1 MATEMT
7 KPRAPITKRP
17 IAETLEIV
25 LNSVMLGSPENLRF
39 SFLDH
44 FIACGEERDY

>member
-25 LNSVMLGSPENLRF
+25 LNSVMLGF
-39 SFLDH
+39 FISFQTL
-44 FIACGEERDY
+44 EY